1 MNHKDDFTKAG
12 TLENLPSPSKGNP
25 FQLLLSVQPCWL
37 SPWATVS
44 GK

>member
-25 FQLLLSVQPCWL
+25 FPVAPVCAALL
-37 SPWATVS
+37 AVS
-44 GK
+44 LGCCV